1 MLEITKDTFQ
11 AEVADSKVPV
21 LVDFWASWCMPCK
34 MIAPV
39 LEQIQA
45 ELGTEKIKIVKVNV
59 DDQQELAAKF
69 GIMSIPTMILF
80 KDGEKVDSF
89 LGAMPKDVL
98 LSKLAGSL

>member
-45 ELGTEKIKIVKVNV
+45 ELGNEKIKIVKVNV
-59 DDQQELAAKF
+59 DEQQELAAKF
-69 GIMSIPTMILF
+69 GIMSIPTLILF
-80 KDGEKVDSF
+80 KDGKKADSF

>member
-39 LEQIQA
+39 LEQIQS